1 MKEGQSTV
9 GINRAEV
16 GTVKK
21 EGEEK
26 HAWSRGKRGE
36 EGNITTQKENRAGE
50 GRMRRGKCSGACEKC
65 ETLGDDR
72 DAPRQRGR

>member
-26 HAWSRGKRGE
+26 HAWGRGKRGE
-36 EGNITTQKENRAGE
+36 EGDTATQKENRAGE
-50 GRMRRGKCSGACEKC
+50 ERMSGGQCSGACEKMR
-65 ETLGDDR
+65 G
-72 DAPRQRGR
+72 APRQRGR

>member
-1 MKEGQSTV
+1 M

-21 EGEEK
+21 DGEEQ
-26 HAWSRGKRGE
+26 HARGRGKRGE
-36 EGNITTQKENRAGE
+36 EGNITSQKENRADE
-50 GRMRRGKCSGACEKC
+50 GRMRRGKVQWRRVKKC

-72 DAPRQRGR
+72 DAPRQRGRETGAG

>member
-26 HAWSRGKRGE
+26 HAWGRGKRGE
-36 EGNITTQKENRAGE
+36 EGDIATQKENRAGE
-50 GRMRRGKCSGACEKC
+50 GRMR
-65 ETLGDDR
+65 GDSAVESCDEMR
-72 DAPRQRGR
+72 DTGR